1 MEEAITYYDVEK
13 VKREQVNTFQM
24 HPKKNGVTGLKMN
37 NSLHKKAFNSP
48 TFKILHTSF
57 FTSLLFQKSSGISFS
72 EWGIILAYILVYTV
86 TWPSLKL
93 CVSVCPWLLET
104 EKTKDLAHILAP
116 HFYVSLSRLYFH
128 FHFDCTEARYNLSDC
143 FEMSFH
149 WQFLLFAW

>member
-24 HPKKNGVTGLKMN
+24 HLKKNGVTGLKMN

-86 TWPSLKL
+86 T
-93 CVSVCPWLLET
+93 
-104 EKTKDLAHILAP
+104 
-116 HFYVSLSRLYFH
+116 
-128 FHFDCTEARYNLSDC
+128 
-143 FEMSFH
+143 
-149 WQFLLFAW
+149 